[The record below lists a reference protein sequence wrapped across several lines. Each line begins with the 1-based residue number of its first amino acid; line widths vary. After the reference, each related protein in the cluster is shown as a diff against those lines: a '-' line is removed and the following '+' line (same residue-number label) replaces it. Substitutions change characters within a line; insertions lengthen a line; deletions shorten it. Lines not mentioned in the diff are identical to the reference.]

1 MKRIVLIL
9 TFLLAGVQI
18 TSAQTALE
26 EAVKRGGIL
35 LNVPTSFH
43 SSENTEA
50 IYPAAVND
58 ESPIPD
64 IAQQYGVK
72 PAHEN
77 TFFNA
82 YFGLVTAVLEHKD
95 GECIVLASIPPGK
108 GGDDFSYLAKDSLQR
123 AAFKHLFLGRIKH
136 DFRYGKPFSGASELD
151 VLELYSMIEMYPPE
165 KASEMFNAGAMASYP
180 LNFRGNVFKGKYTR
194 GRGVVIGKDGFSIS
208 LYFMMTDE
216 SVFNFETYLEEFDGA
231 FVFE

>member
-1 MKRIVLIL
+1 MKRIPL
-9 TFLLAGVQI
+9 TFIFLFAGVQTI
-18 TSAQTALE
+18 LAQTALE
-26 EAVKRGGIL
+26 EAAKRVGIL

-43 SSENTEA
+43 SSENSEE
-50 IYPAAVND
+50 IYPAAVN
-58 ESPIPD
+58 EEFPIPD

-72 PAHEN
+72 PAHGN

-82 YFGLVTAVLEHKD
+82 YFGLVTAVLEHRD

-108 GGDDFSYLAKDSLQR
+108 GGGGFGHLAKDSLQE
-123 AAFKHLFLGRIKH
+123 AAFEHLFFGRIKH

-165 KASEMFNAGAMASYP
+165 KASEMFNAAAMAGYP
-180 LNFRGNVFKGKYTR
+180 LNFRGNVFKDKFTR
-194 GRGVVIGKDGFSIS
+194 GRGLAIGKDGLCIS
-208 LYFMMTDE
+208 LYFLMTDQ
-216 SVFNFETYLEEFDGA
+216 SVFNFEKYLDEFEGA